1 VRLPVP
7 PLPPRLRA
15 LGPLA
20 VGVLL
25 AVCGLVVL
33 LLVRRETGSEG
44 FAVGL
49 ALAALP
55 VPFLVGAF
63 RWLDGVAPKPWR
75 HLAFA
80 FAWGACAATLA
91 ALLVNGL
98 LVRLLTGDDA
108 VLAPASSDPL
118 DTLELTVIAPVVE
131 EAAKAAAVVLLF
143 LHRPHSFHGVLSG
156 IAAAGVTASG
166 FAFTENV
173 LYLGS
178 AVTQDRASDGVGS
191 TVAAFFIR
199 IVMAPFAH
207 PVFTALTGVGLGL
220 AAALGPGAPGRRVWR
235 VALPVLGLAAAMG
248 LHSAWN
254 ASTSLSFFGFAAV
267 YGLLML
273 PVFVLLTWV
282 AVWSRVRELRTVREA
297 LPQYAAAGWLYAAEP
312 SALGSPRARSGARR
326 IARKDHGWAGLRAVA
341 GYQATATSLALLR
354 RRAERGT
361 AGPGFVA
368 RERALLARLW
378 ELREVAA
385 APTLAAEAEQRR
397 LAREEAGEDPGERCA
412 TA

>member
-1 VRLPVP
+1 MRLHVP
-7 PLPPRLRA
+7 PLPPRVRA
-15 LGPLA
+15 LGLPVT
-20 VGVLL
+20 VGVPL
-25 AVCGLVVL
+25 AVCGLIVL
-33 LLVRRETGSEG
+33 ALVRRETGPDG

-55 VPFLVGAF
+55 VPFLVGTF
-63 RWLDGVAPKPWR
+63 RWLDGVAPKSWR
-75 HLAFA
+75 QLAFA

-91 ALLVNGL
+91 ALVVNGL

-131 EAAKAAAVVLLF
+131 EAAKAAAVLLLF

-156 IAAAGVTASG
+156 IAAAGVTATG

-191 TVAAFFIR
+191 TVATFFVR
-199 IVMAPFAH
+199 VVMAPFAH
-207 PVFTALTGVGLGL
+207 PVFTALTGLGLGL
-220 AAALGPGAPGRRVWR
+220 AAALGPGRRAWR
-235 VALPVLGLAAAMG
+235 VALPALGLAAAMG

-254 ASTSLSFFGFAAV
+254 ASTSLSLHGFAAV

-273 PVFVLLTWV
+273 PVFVLLAWV
-282 AVWSRVRELRTVREA
+282 AVWSRGRELRTVREA

-312 SALGSPRARSGARR
+312 SALGSPRARAGARR
-326 IARKDHGWAGLRAVA
+326 IARKDQGWAGLRAVA

-361 AGPGFVA
+361 AGPDFVA
-368 RERALLARLW
+368 RERALLGRLW
-378 ELREVAA
+378 QLREVAA

-397 LAREEAGEDPGERCA
+397 LAREEAERYVRA
-412 TA
+412 